1 MKEISWRVKKGW
13 VYLLGICLIL
23 GVVAIGLQDSS
34 MKAEGAQDPSVS
46 SESTVTDS
54 TEAKNEPVSTNTVPK
69 KSENQPQNKPSGTK
83 AKPVTTVREIQA
95 GGVATAQVQTVSAV
109 APTVVTPVQKDTVEM
124 NISGL
129 GTYKVEIAKGEN
141 AFQALQAAA
150 NQNGFIVEY
159 KMYSWGNMITKIGAS
174 KAQGTY
180 YWALYYNGGYSMVG
194 ASDLILKNND
204 KVEWRYESWM

>member
-1 MKEISWRVKKGW
+1 MKEIIWRVRKGW

-23 GVVAIGLQDSS
+23 GVVAIGLQDPS
-34 MKAEGAQDPSVS
+34 MKAEGAQDPSAS
-46 SESTVTDS
+46 SKNTVTDS
-54 TEAKNEPVSTNTVPK
+54 TGV
-69 KSENQPQNKPSGTK
+69 QNKPASTDVTSKKNETQLQNKHEVDTK
-83 AKPVTTVREIQA
+83 PTTTVREVQTS
-95 GGVATAQVQTVSAV
+95 GVVTTQSQTVSTT
-109 APTVVTPVQKDTVEM
+109 APTVVSPVQKDTVEM

-129 GTYKVEIAKGEN
+129 GSYKVDITKGEN

-150 NQNGFIVEY
+150 NQSGFNVEY
-159 KMYSWGNMITKIGAS
+159 KIYSWGNMITKIGAS

-194 ASDLILKNND
+194 ASDLILKNKD